1 MTSSPVIHWL
11 GAGLSSGPG
20 LLRLLANGANVCL
33 WNRTLAHAHQLVA
46 KAPIQPEVCALDLDA
61 LAVRLQPGDVVVS
74 MLPADMH
81 VEIAKR
87 AIAGQAHFVS
97 SSYVS
102 EPMRALHDSARQEQ
116 LCLVN
121 EVGLDPGLDHLMA
134 HQLIDAWRT
143 DERYDPGATL
153 SFRSYCGGFPA
164 VPNDFRYKFSWSPVG
179 VLRALLTPARYIA
192 EGESCEVKRP
202 WEAITPYTVKLGDHV
217 ETFEA
222 YPNRDSLPFM
232 SDYNFNPDWPVKEF
246 VRGTL
251 RLQGWSLAWHSI
263 FESLRAAGGTNNDE
277 VLNTLSNDLWQHH
290 RYAENEA
297 DRVVLCVELCCQS
310 NDETLF
316 HRICTLDAL
325 GNAAGSA
332 MARLVSIPVSLAV
345 DDILA
350 GRVSHGVS
358 TAPVAPQ
365 RIEHWFNAL
374 AVDGDSVQVQD
385 LRV

>member
-1 MTSSPVIHWL
+1 MTSSTVIHWL

-20 LLRLLANGANVCL
+20 LLRLLANGARVCL

-46 KAPIQPEVCALDLDA
+46 EAPLKPEICALDLDA
-61 LAVRLQPGDVVVS
+61 LAGRLQPGDVVVS

-81 VEIAKR
+81 VEIAKL
-87 AIAGQAHFVS
+87 AIAGHAHFVS

-102 EPMRALHDSARQEQ
+102 EPMHALHESAHQRQ

-143 DERYDPGATL
+143 SDRYDTSATL

-192 EGESCEVKRP
+192 AGEICEIEKP
-202 WEAITPYTVKLGDHV
+202 WEAITPYTVKLAGRV

-232 SDYNFNPDWPVKEF
+232 SDYNLDPDWPVEEF

-251 RLQGWSLAWHSI
+251 RLQGWSLAWHGI
-263 FESLRAAGGTNNDE
+263 FE
-277 VLNTLSNDLWQHH
+277 TLSDAGTVNNGEKLNALSSDLWQHH

-310 NDETLF
+310 AQDTLF
-316 HRICTLDAL
+316 HRVCTLDSL
-325 GNAAGSA
+325 GNATGSA

-350 GRVSHGVS
+350 GKVSHGVS
-358 TAPVAPQ
+358 TAPAATQ
-365 RIEHWFNAL
+365 QIAHWFNVL
-374 AVDGDSVQVQD
+374 DHGGDSVQVQD
-385 LRV
+385 LKV